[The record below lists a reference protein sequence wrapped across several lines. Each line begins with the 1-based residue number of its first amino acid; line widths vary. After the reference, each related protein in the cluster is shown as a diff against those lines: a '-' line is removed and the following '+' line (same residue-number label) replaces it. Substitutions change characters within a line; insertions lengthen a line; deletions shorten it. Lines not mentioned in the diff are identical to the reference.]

1 MTPLSTRLPCW
12 SSPESDRKT
21 VEKLFQAACRR
32 AGRKGPGEGRGL
44 WFAAPGEGL
53 RGSKRGRFM
62 NEGGRGNRALV
73 QEIPRGAEGH
83 EGGCPDGLVLPQK
96 KAGGRFFERSA
107 LLKCFEKCKGKSP
120 LGNQYMPPPMPAAA
134 AAAAAAAASPLG
146 SGLSATTLS
155 VVSTI
160 EETDAAFSS
169 AERVTLAGSTMPTSN
184 MST

>member
-1 MTPLSTRLPCW
+1 MT
-12 SSPESDRKT
+12 
-21 VEKLFQAACRR
+21 EKLLKSFFRQPAAGQAAK
-32 AGRKGPGEGRGL
+32 APGRGGGGSAAPSPPRGL

-107 LLKCFEKCKGKSP
+107 LLKCFEKCKGKTALWEINTCRRPCRPP
-120 LGNQYMPPPMPAAA
+120 LRQRLRLLRHPWDRACRPRRSRWSAPSRRQTRRFPA
-134 AAAAAAAASPLG
+134 PNG
-146 SGLSATTLS
+146 
-155 VVSTI
+155 
-160 EETDAAFSS
+160 
-169 AERVTLAGSTMPTSN
+169 
-184 MST
+184 

>member
-1 MTPLSTRLPCW
+1 MT
-12 SSPESDRKT
+12 
-21 VEKLFQAACRR
+21 EKLLKSFFRQPAAGQAAK
-32 AGRKGPGEGRGL
+32 APGRGGGGSAAPSPPRGL
-44 WFAAPGEGL
+44 CFAAPGGGL

-184 MST
+184 IST